1 MVQTPYAELHCH
13 TNFSFLDG
21 ASPADDLVDRAV
33 ELGLSGLAV
42 TDHAGL
48 YGAVR
53 FVSAAEAAGLHPVV
67 GLEIE
72 LLDAAVPDPDGVV
85 LAKRRSRR
93 RGTRRS
99 GATVDGETP
108 HDVVEG
114 LPSRPRPSRT
124 LLPGH
129 RDPVKEDLRGIR
141 ERTRGPHLVLLARSQ
156 AGWRSLC
163 RLVSR
168 ANLAGTKGVPR
179 FSQALLAEHTDGL
192 VALSGCTEGE
202 LVRRLR
208 AGDRAGARAA
218 AERYATLFG
227 RGDGPGSAG
236 FFVELSHH
244 LLPDD
249 DWLVSE
255 SAGLAEALGLPVVTT
270 NDVHYAR
277 PEDRELADVLAAI
290 RHGRSLDTL
299 GDLRRPD
306 GESYL
311 KAGTEML
318 ALPPGDR
325 GFATADPR
333 AARAWREG
341 IATAAELAA
350 SCSIDLGFEQYR
362 FPGFPVPDGE
372 TPFSYL
378 SELCWEG
385 ARKRY
390 HPMTSAVVT
399 RLAHELGVIERAG
412 LAEFFLICW
421 DLMRFAKEQGIPAQG
436 RGSATSSIVSY
447 TLGIS
452 RVEPIVHNLLFER
465 FINPG
470 RTTYPDVDIDFSS
483 ERREEVIQ
491 YVYRRYGPEHTGMV
505 CNLVTYRAR
514 SAVREVGYA
523 LGFPRPLVDRVAKAL
538 ETYDSVM
545 VRRDL
550 EADGG
555 FAEFFRRPGEGLPAE
570 ESLRTRATEGAE
582 ALGFVDGMGQ
592 LNTRMPLVGKVPPWR
607 QPPKPQ
613 DPNAPRPFAW
623 LRDAPDGPDSAQ
635 STSILPPAADA
646 GLGPAQGASGRRWLN
661 SLRTVHAQDRP
672 ADGLAGA
679 PGSSSA
685 DANPGSAADSIT
697 SGSNAAI
704 GRRRDSGMWD
714 GAPESPPAIRPDGRH
729 DDEGGPGD
737 TPASVAWL
745 RAGRG
750 TGYGVLGPP
759 PGSVPVDPEHG
770 MPLPPPRRTD
780 RLGRP
785 SMWDPAPSRA
795 DHSSVARIEPELPP
809 QPRGG
814 STVGLSDWERWLEF
828 CARIDGFP
836 RHLSIHSG
844 GMLVTAAPLIDIAP
858 LERATMP
865 DRVVVQFDKRDVETL
880 KLIKLD
886 LLGLGMLA
894 AMDET
899 LQLIEHDCAVCVDLD
914 RLPENV
920 PEVFAM
926 LQAADTVGV
935 FQVESRAQMQTLPKS
950 RPHNLDD
957 LVVEV
962 AIIRPGPIQGNAVH
976 PYLRRK
982 QGLEP
987 VTYLHPSLEPA
998 LKDSMG
1004 VILYQEQV
1012 MRIAI
1017 EVAGFTPAE
1026 SDGFRR
1032 AMGTW
1037 RSSREM
1043 EKLHRQ
1049 FVEGC
1054 LRQPGMTEETAE
1066 ELFRQVAAFA
1076 SFGFAK
1082 SHAAAFA
1089 RTAYESSFLK
1099 LFYPAQFLVGLINAQ
1114 PMGFYPVE
1122 VLVNDAKRHGVTVL
1136 PVDINA
1142 SSYRTTT
1149 EWAGQ
1154 PGWALAGAAG
1164 DDGSRDDD
1172 PGEPLP
1178 EGSGVAARARPVRS
1192 PACIIPSAAARERW
1206 IPVSAT
1212 GWGVRLG
1219 LGLVKGIG
1227 EQHQAL
1233 LDRELARGPYRSLV
1247 EVVERT
1253 GLPEEVIERLIRTG
1267 GLDSLG
1273 RPRRELLWQLR
1284 EVAGASRGRVDGRA
1298 LRGAVRSS
1306 GRRSAAAGRPMDLR
1320 LPPTDA
1326 PALPELTESER
1337 IGDAYAVI
1345 GLDARRQVVTLFRPA
1360 LERLGAVT
1368 NASLAERRSGRIRI
1382 GGLVVT
1388 RQHPMT
1394 AKGTVFLALEDET
1407 GMVNVTLW
1415 PDTWARLR
1423 SVVRR
1428 HALLLV
1434 DGELQREGEVVNV
1447 VARDIR
1453 ALPEVAAP
1461 AGGPDQPAGVRQ
1473 LGHAGMRRLG

>member
-1 MVQTPYAELHCH
+1 MIEGPEALRDVPPNRDGTLAVAAAYAELHCH

-21 ASPADDLVDRAV
+21 ASPADDLIARAI

-42 TDHAGL
+42 TDHGGL
-48 YGAVR
+48 YGVVR
-53 FVSAAEAAGLHPVV
+53 FATAAEEAGLRAVV
-67 GLEIE
+67 GVEIE
-72 LLDAAVPDPDGVV
+72 LLDPAQPDPDGVV
-85 LAKRRSRR
+85 GPRR
-93 RGTRRS
+93 RARRRVLS
-99 GATVDGETP
+99 SSRDAASERLAT
-108 HDVVEG
+108 EG
-114 LPSRPRPSRT
+114 LPERPQPDRLR
-124 LLPGH
+124 LPGH
-129 RDPVKEDLRGIR
+129 RDPVKEDLRGIA
-141 ERTRGPHLVLLARSQ
+141 ERQRGPHLTLLARNA
-156 AGWRSLC
+156 AGYRSLC
-163 RLVSR
+163 RLVSH
-168 ANLAGTKGVPR
+168 ANLAGTKRVPR
-179 FSQALLAEHTDGL
+179 FRQALLAEHTEGL
-192 VALSGCTEGE
+192 VALSGCRDGE
-202 LVRRLR
+202 IARRLR
-208 AGDRAGARAA
+208 VGDHDGARRV
-218 AERYATLFG
+218 AERYAELFG
-227 RGDGPGSAG
+227 RGDAPATSG
-236 FFVELSHH
+236 FFLELSHH

-249 DWLVSE
+249 DWLVAE
-255 SAGLAEALGLPVVTT
+255 TAALAEELGLPVVVT

-277 PEDRELADVLAAI
+277 PEDRELADVLSAI
-290 RHGRSLDTL
+290 HHGRTLDTL
-299 GDLRRPD
+299 AELRRPD

-311 KAGTEML
+311 KSAAEL
-318 ALPPGDR
+318 AALPPGGLAFEASDL
-325 GFATADPR
+325 R
-333 AARAWREG
+333 AARAWAEG
-341 IATAAELAA
+341 LATAGELAA
-350 SCSIDLGFEQYR
+350 SCSVDLGFEQYR
-362 FPGFPVPDGE
+362 FPGFPVPKGE
-372 TPFSYL
+372 TPFSHL
-378 SELCWEG
+378 SELCWTG
-385 ARKRY
+385 ARRRY
-390 HPMTSAVVT
+390 HPLTPAVVN
-399 RLAHELGVIERAG
+399 RLAHELGIIERAG

-452 RVEPIVHNLLFER
+452 RVEPIAHNLLFER
-465 FINPG
+465 FINEG

-491 YVYRRYGPEHTGMV
+491 YIYGRYGPEHTGMV

-555 FAEFFRRPGEGLPAE
+555 FAEFFRRPGEGDA
-570 ESLRTRATEGAE
+570 TARAGDTARGAAADAE
-582 ALGFVDGMGQ
+582 AHGLVDGMGQ
-592 LNTRMPLVGKVPPWR
+592 LNKRVPLVGKVPPWR
-607 QPPKPQ
+607 QPPKPV

-623 LRDAPDGPDSAQ
+623 LGETPSEPPSEPPSEQPGPS
-635 STSILPPAADA
+635 
-646 GLGPAQGASGRRWLN
+646 R
-661 SLRTVHAQDRP
+661 
-672 ADGLAGA
+672 
-679 PGSSSA
+679 
-685 DANPGSAADSIT
+685 
-697 SGSNAAI
+697 
-704 GRRRDSGMWD
+704 SGMWED
-714 GAPESPPAIRPDGRH
+714 APESPPSIRPGGRA

-750 TGYGVLGPP
+750 TGYAGWNIRGGIGV
-759 PGSVPVDPEHG
+759 
-770 MPLPPPRRTD
+770 D
-780 RLGRP
+780 RIG
-785 SMWDPAPSRA
+785 RA
-795 DHSSVARIEPELPP
+795 DPHREPDSSVARVEPEAPA

-814 STVGLSDWERWLEF
+814 TTVGLSDWERWLEF

-858 LERATMP
+858 LERATMK

-894 AMDET
+894 AIDET
-899 LQLIEHDCAVCVDLD
+899 LQLIEHDCATCVVLD
-914 RLPENV
+914 SIPEQV
-920 PEVFAM
+920 PEVFQM

-950 RPHNLDD
+950 KPSSLDD

-987 VTYLHPSLEPA
+987 VTYLHPSLEPV
-998 LKDSMG
+998 LRDSMG

-1012 MRIAI
+1012 MRVAI
-1017 EVAGFTPAE
+1017 EVAGFSPAE

-1037 RSSREM
+1037 RSTREM
-1043 EKLHRQ
+1043 EKLHQR
-1049 FVEGC
+1049 FHDGC
-1054 LRQPGMTEETAE
+1054 MRQPGMTAEIAE
-1066 ELFRQVAAFA
+1066 ELFRQVSAFA

-1122 VLVNDAKRHGVTVL
+1122 VLVNDAKRHGVAIL
-1136 PVDINA
+1136 PIDVNA
-1142 SSYRTTT
+1142 STYKTTT
-1149 EWAGQ
+1149 EWAGR
-1154 PGWALAGAAG
+1154 PGWALAGPAG
-1164 DDGSRDDD
+1164 DDGSYDAELGESLP
-1172 PGEPLP
+1172 PGA
-1178 EGSGVAARARPVRS
+1178 GIDARPRPVRS
-1192 PACIIPSAAARERW
+1192 PACVKPSAAARERW
-1206 IPVSAT
+1206 AAADAV

-1219 LGLVKGIG
+1219 LHLVKGIG
-1227 EQHQAL
+1227 EEHAEL
-1233 LDRELARGPYRSLV
+1233 LDRELARGPYRDLAD
-1247 EVVERT
+1247 VVERT
-1253 GLPEEVIERLIRTG
+1253 GLAEETVERLIRTG
-1267 GLDSLG
+1267 ALDSLG

-1284 EVAGASRGRVDGRA
+1284 EVAGPVKASNTG
-1298 LRGAVRSS
+1298 
-1306 GRRSAAAGRPMDLR
+1306 GRRPAAGRPMALR
-1320 LPPTDA
+1320 LPATTA
-1326 PALPELTESER
+1326 PNLPPIRETER
-1337 IGDAYAVI
+1337 LGDAYAVV
-1345 GLDARRQVVTLFRPA
+1345 GLDARRQVVELFREA
-1360 LERLGAVT
+1360 LDRLGAVT
-1368 NASLAERRSGRIRI
+1368 NAQLAEQAPGPVRI

-1423 SVVRR
+1423 GVVRR

-1434 DGELQREGEVVNV
+1434 DGDLQREANVVNV
-1447 VARDIR
+1447 IARDVQP
-1453 ALPEVAAP
+1453 LPEVAASR
-1461 AGGPDQPAGVRQ
+1461 GGPERPAGVRQ